1 MSRTIVALA
10 ALLAACG
17 STSAEAPR
25 TTPVPR
31 PSVTYAQKEGFP
43 GSLRVRFA
51 ARDASRGLFAHP
63 WPSELDR
70 KGDGSID
77 LTAFPGRD
85 HFAVAGF
92 FEESEEHVLG
102 FSVAPVIFV
111 PFEGAPDPALVARA
125 IETGAIR
132 LIDIDPKSATRGH
145 REPLRH
151 RLFEGAHHVP
161 DGTLALRPHGVLRPD
176 HLYAL
181 VVARRWSNDAE
192 PLGTTGE
199 FEQIKS
205 TTPHA
210 DPVLERARRVH
221 ADALEWLHES
231 GLPRSE
237 IGGLALFRTQAAEAP
252 VEGIVRAAD
261 QLPPRQR
268 PLMLRAR
275 WLESLDRASYR
286 VIGGY
291 YCTPTF
297 QSGLEDAPFIQA
309 GGLIEADAQ
318 GRPLVFD
325 IPASSEFHVAE
336 CGGRMRARFALTV
349 PRGTMPARG
358 WPLMVY
364 AHGTTGDAHSLL
376 DGAFAEAAAGAGM
389 AAVSTDQPLH
399 GSADPEGAR
408 PGSAS
413 AFAIKLGPL
422 PIPLPGTGKGGE
434 LAFYNALRPVVLR
447 DNMRQAVADVAL
459 LARLVLGT
467 DFATARAPDGAPL
480 LPASPGVTG
489 PRFDQKLGYV
499 ATGHSQGSQSMAAL
513 GSIDP
518 LARATL
524 LSACG
529 GDFSSVMLAR
539 EDTQKAKRIVEIVL
553 GLTKGELD
561 EFHPFAT
568 AMQTMLDPVDPQT
581 FGARHQALH
590 HARSVLMV
598 SGVGDTMSIDRAGAQ
613 LARAFRLQPLAPLP
627 LAIDGLAE
635 LGIVPAPTVAKN
647 GPEGRST
654 LALLQL
660 APTYEYEP
668 HFVAFREPVA
678 REVMQAYLAALARG
692 EPAPSL
698 TR

>member
-17 STSAEAPR
+17 PTSAEAPR
-25 TTPVPR
+25 PTPVPR
-31 PSVTYAQKEGFP
+31 PTVSYARHEGYA
-43 GSLRVRFA
+43 GEIRVRFA
-51 ARDASRGLFAHP
+51 TVDASRGLFAHP

-70 KGDGSID
+70 KNDGSVD

-85 HFAVAGF
+85 HFAVSGF
-92 FEESEEHVLG
+92 FEESEKHVLG

-111 PFEGAPDPALVARA
+111 PFEQAPDAATVARA

-132 LIDIDPKSATRGH
+132 LIDVDPKSTTRGQA
-145 REPLRH
+145 EPLRH
-151 RLFEGAHHVP
+151 RLFDGASHVP
-161 DGTLALRPHGVLRPD
+161 DGTLAVRPKGVLRAD

-181 VVARRWSNDAE
+181 VVERRWSDDAE
-192 PLGTTGE
+192 PLGTTGD
-199 FEQIKS
+199 FEQLKS

-210 DPVLERARRVH
+210 DPVRERARKIH
-221 ADALEWLHES
+221 ADALDWLHES

-237 IGGLALFRTQAAEAP
+237 VGGLAVFRTQAAEAP
-252 VEGIVRAAD
+252 VEGIVRAAER
-261 QLPPRQR
+261 LAPRHQ

-309 GGLIEADAQ
+309 GGLIESDAK

-336 CGGRMRARFALTV
+336 CGGRMRARFALTL
-349 PRGTMPARG
+349 PRGEMPAGG

-376 DGAFAEAAAGAGM
+376 DGAFAEAAASAGM

-399 GSADPEGAR
+399 GSGDPQGAR
-408 PGSAS
+408 PGSNS
-413 AFAIKLGPL
+413 SFAIKLGPV
-422 PIPLPGTGKGGE
+422 PIPIPGTGKGGE

-447 DNMRQAVADVAL
+447 DNMRQAVVDAAL
-459 LARLVLGT
+459 LARLVLAT
-467 DFATARAPDGAPL
+467 DFATAHAVDGTPL
-480 LPASPGVTG
+480 LPAHADVTS

-529 GDFSSVMLAR
+529 GDFSSVMLSR
-539 EDTQKAKRIVEIVL
+539 EDTQKPKRIVEIVL
-553 GLTKGELD
+553 GLAKGELD

-581 FGARHQALH
+581 FGARYQALD

-598 SGVGDTMSIDRAGAQ
+598 SGVGDSMSIDRAGAQ
-613 LARAFRLQPLAPLP
+613 LTRALRLQPLAPLP

-635 LGIVPAPTVAKN
+635 LGIVPSATVGKN
-647 GPEGRST
+647 GPGARTT

-660 APTYEYEP
+660 TPSYEYEP

-678 REVMQAYLAALARG
+678 REVMQAFLGAIASG
-692 EPAPSL
+692 ETAPSL
-698 TR
+698 SR